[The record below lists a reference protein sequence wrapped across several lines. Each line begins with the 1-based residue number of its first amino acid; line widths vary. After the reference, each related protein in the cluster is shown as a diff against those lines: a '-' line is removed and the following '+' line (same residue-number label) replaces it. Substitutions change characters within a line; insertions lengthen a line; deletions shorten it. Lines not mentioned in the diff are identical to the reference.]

1 MKNLSFLLCLL
12 FAKLY
17 EFNVELTKITNEW
30 RKNMAKNIITMNRGD
45 TYEFSLTIDDEGSES
60 GKYILQ
66 GNDTVYFGLMEPNS
80 IFEHSLVR
88 KSTKDDIKFDEEGNF
103 FITIEPEDTEYLL
116 PGVYYYSVKL
126 EMDHELGKTLESV
139 HKVVTVI
146 NKTKFI
152 ILD

>member
-1 MKNLSFLLCLL
+1 M
-12 FAKLY
+12 
-17 EFNVELTKITNEW
+17 TDEW
-30 RKNMAKNIITMNRGD
+30 RKNMAKNIIKMNRGD
-45 TYEFSLTIDDEGSES
+45 TYEFNLTIDDEGSEN

-80 IFEHSLVR
+80 AFEQSLVKKIYTEEDR
-88 KSTKDDIKFDEEGNF
+88 DKDGNI
-103 FITIEPEDTEYLL
+103 FITIEPEDTEHLL

-126 EMDHELGKTLESV
+126 EVDHENGETYENI
-139 HKVVTVI
+139 HKVITVI

>member
-1 MKNLSFLLCLL
+1 M
-12 FAKLY
+12 
-17 EFNVELTKITNEW
+17 TDEW
-30 RKNMAKNIITMNRGD
+30 RKNMAKNIIKMNRGD
-45 TYEFSLTIDDEGSES
+45 TYEFNLTIDDEGSEN

-80 IFEHSLVR
+80 AFEQSLVKKVYTEEDR
-88 KSTKDDIKFDEEGNF
+88 DKDGNI
-103 FITIEPEDTEYLL
+103 FITIEPEDTEHLL

-126 EMDHELGKTLESV
+126 EVDHENGETYENI
-139 HKVVTVI
+139 HKVITVI

>member
-1 MKNLSFLLCLL
+1 M
-12 FAKLY
+12 
-17 EFNVELTKITNEW
+17 TDEW
-30 RKNMAKNIITMNRGD
+30 RKNMAKNIIKMTRGD
-45 TYEFSLTIDDEGSES
+45 TYEFNLTIDDEGSEN

-80 IFEHSLVR
+80 AFEQSLV
-88 KSTKDDIKFDEEGNF
+88 KKIYTEEDCDRDGNI

-126 EMDHELGKTLESV
+126 EVDHENGETCESI
-139 HKVVTVI
+139 HKVITVI

>member
-1 MKNLSFLLCLL
+1 M
-12 FAKLY
+12 
-17 EFNVELTKITNEW
+17 TDEW
-30 RKNMAKNIITMNRGD
+30 RKNMAKNIIKMTRGD
-45 TYEFSLTIDDEGSES
+45 TYEFNLTIDDEGSEN

-80 IFEHSLVR
+80 AFEQSLV
-88 KSTKDDIKFDEEGNF
+88 KKIYTEEDCDKDGNI
-103 FITIEPEDTEYLL
+103 FITIEPEDTEHLL

-126 EMDHELGKTLESV
+126 EVDHENGETYESI
-139 HKVVTVI
+139 HKVITVI

>member
-1 MKNLSFLLCLL
+1 M
-12 FAKLY
+12 
-17 EFNVELTKITNEW
+17 TDEW
-30 RKNMAKNIITMNRGD
+30 RKNMAKNIIKMTRGD
-45 TYEFSLTIDDEGSES
+45 TYEFNLTIDDEGSEN

-80 IFEHSLVR
+80 AFEQSLV
-88 KSTKDDIKFDEEGNF
+88 KKIYTEEDCDKDGNI
-103 FITIEPEDTEYLL
+103 FITIEPEDTEHLL

-126 EMDHELGKTLESV
+126 KVDHENGETYENI
-139 HKVVTVI
+139 HKVITVI

>member
-1 MKNLSFLLCLL
+1 M
-12 FAKLY
+12 
-17 EFNVELTKITNEW
+17 TDEW
-30 RKNMAKNIITMNRGD
+30 RKNMAKNIIKMNRGD
-45 TYEFSLTIDDEGSES
+45 TYEFNLTIDDEGSEN

-80 IFEHSLVR
+80 AFEQSLVKKIYTEEDR
-88 KSTKDDIKFDEEGNF
+88 DKDGNI
-103 FITIEPEDTEYLL
+103 FITIEPEDTEHLL

-126 EMDHELGKTLESV
+126 EVDHENGETCESI
-139 HKVVTVI
+139 HKVITVI